1 MILSLQNHFLKKE
14 ANNIWPYSIF
24 TPYVDKYKI
33 GIDTGAC
40 YLKEQPITSLC
51 LETKVFYNSNNE
63 IYSVEK
69 IRKDICPLIIR

>member
-1 MILSLQNHFLKKE
+1 MLI
-14 ANNIWPYSIF
+14 NIKLGLIQEP
-24 TPYVDKYKI
+24 
-33 GIDTGAC
+33 